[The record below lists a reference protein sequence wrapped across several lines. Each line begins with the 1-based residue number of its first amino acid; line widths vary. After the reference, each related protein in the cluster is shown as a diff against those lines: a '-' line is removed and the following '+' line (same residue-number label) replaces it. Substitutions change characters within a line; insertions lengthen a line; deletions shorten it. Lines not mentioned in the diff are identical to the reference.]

1 VFGGDWPVCTLGS
14 SLAQWTAALKEIVAN
29 RPEEIQE
36 KLFSL
41 NAERLYQL

>member
-1 VFGGDWPVCTLGS
+1 
-14 SLAQWTAALKEIVAN
+14 LAQWIAALKEIIAN
-29 RPEEIQE
+29 RPAEMQE